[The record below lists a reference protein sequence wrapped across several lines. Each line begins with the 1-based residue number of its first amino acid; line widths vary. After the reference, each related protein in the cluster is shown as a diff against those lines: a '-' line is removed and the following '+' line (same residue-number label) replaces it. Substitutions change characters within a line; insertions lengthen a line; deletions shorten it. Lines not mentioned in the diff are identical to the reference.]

1 MSYSFGPTIDLH
13 TGSMYLLWCPIIDV
27 FIIMATFSS
36 SRFAIYAHA
45 IGAFLVSVFSIM
57 ITLPILATNG
67 LVSSESDPNEHNH
80 MLMGLT
86 CLTLVVVQVILGVL
100 SRIANIFPTNSVVV
114 INFHRAHKILGICLV
129 ISAKITVMQ
138 FL

>member
-45 IGAFLVSVFSIM
+45 IGAFMVSVFSIM

-67 LVSSESDPNEHNH
+67 LVSSESDLNEHNH

-86 CLTLVVVQVILGVL
+86 CLTLVVVQVIL
-100 SRIANIFPTNSVVV
+100 RCFE
-114 INFHRAHKILGICLV
+114 
-129 ISAKITVMQ
+129 
-138 FL
+138 